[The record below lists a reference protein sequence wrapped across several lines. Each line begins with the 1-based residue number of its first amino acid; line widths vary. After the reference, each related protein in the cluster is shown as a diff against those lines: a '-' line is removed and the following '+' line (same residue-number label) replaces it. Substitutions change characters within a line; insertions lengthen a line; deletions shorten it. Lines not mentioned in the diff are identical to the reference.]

1 MAKFKKVKQSVSGSF
16 DEGNSSKESQTDVKL
31 KISSKNIAVICEK
44 LEELLNFFFKD
55 TNYLNFINDYPVFL
69 EKKFLNSTQE
79 LECMLK
85 ELKRV
90 QINLQKQ
97 KLQQKCIEMEKKC
110 VKETLKKLKDTEIR
124 EMETIVSVFD
134 PVMFSRWESIKSTR
148 KLETLEGFLSDIKS
162 KQLALENLNTLVT
175 RKVKNTKTILLNKNN
190 DNNKDSSVVLP
201 ILEINSTESTIPP
214 PPPLPV
220 IPYYTHSQVS
230 TRQRQ
235 RIENLRRYE
244 LFHV

>member
-1 MAKFKKVKQSVSGSF
+1 
-16 DEGNSSKESQTDVKL
+16 
-31 KISSKNIAVICEK
+31 
-44 LEELLNFFFKD
+44 
-55 TNYLNFINDYPVFL
+55 
-69 EKKFLNSTQE
+69 
-79 LECMLK
+79 
-85 ELKRV
+85 
-90 QINLQKQ
+90 
-97 KLQQKCIEMEKKC
+97 MEKKC